1 MSSTRCE
8 EFERMLVERAD
19 VPAAGGGASPGVLDP
34 GALAA
39 HLEACGSCRAFEVA
53 LRAVPGEARAALS
66 AADPGDAF
74 FVAKRNEIWQ
84 TWQSSRRAEPV
95 GVWARVRRGWADAT
109 SWMFLQRRGLA
120 AVTVGAVAAAVLAI
134 ALWPRSVSTP
144 RDGDAPIVDIGA
156 NGMAQ
161 NGDSAVAEREV
172 LSELG
177 TLSRD
182 EMQMLSTRL
191 TIETSADLSA
201 ADPED
206 DPEGMEGQI
215 DALTPEELKAL
226 DLQLAIAQRE
236 GKGA

>member
-1 MSSTRCE
+1 
-8 EFERMLVERAD
+8 
-19 VPAAGGGASPGVLDP
+19 
-34 GALAA
+34 
-39 HLEACGSCRAFEVA
+39 
-53 LRAVPGEARAALS
+53 
-66 AADPGDAF
+66 
-74 FVAKRNEIWQ
+74 
-84 TWQSSRRAEPV
+84 
-95 GVWARVRRGWADAT
+95 
-109 SWMFLQRRGLA
+109 
-120 AVTVGAVAAAVLAI
+120 
-134 ALWPRSVSTP
+134 
-144 RDGDAPIVDIGA
+144 
-156 NGMAQ
+156 
-161 NGDSAVAEREV
+161 V